1 MTPQQLK
8 ARTKRFALDIVR
20 FCPTLPRTYE
30 GRRIAGQLF
39 SAGTAVG
46 AAYRAVCRCKSDPDF
61 IAKLGTCIE
70 EADESGYWL
79 EIAIEGGFIAPAA
92 AAPLLGESDELT
104 RIFVASRET
113 VRERSGAEA
122 HRESKIK
129 NQESIKNLES
139 RIKNSAFTPTQ
150 ARVVWWAVASPPDQ
164 ACRFPQAC

>member
-30 GRRIAGQLF
+30 GRRISGQLF

-79 EIAIEGGFIAPAA
+79 EIAVEAGFVAPVAA
-92 AAPLLGESDELT
+92 AALLGESDELT
-104 RIFVASRET
+104 RIFVASRAT
-113 VRERSGAEA
+113 VRERLRAQK
-122 HRESKIK
+122 HPDNQKSKIK
-129 NQESIKNLES
+129 NQS
-139 RIKNSAFTPTQ
+139 RI
-150 ARVVWWAVASPPDQ
+150 
-164 ACRFPQAC
+164 

>member
-8 ARTKRFALDIVR
+8 DRTKRFALDILR
-20 FCPTLPRTYE
+20 FCPTVLRTYE

-79 EIAIEGGFIAPAA
+79 EIVIEGGFVTRAA
-92 AAPLLGESDELT
+92 AAALLQESDELT
-104 RIFVASRET
+104 RIFVSSRAT
-113 VRERSGAEA
+113 VRERLRAAKTERAPTGTATPK
-122 HRESKIK
+122 SKIQK
-129 NQESIKNLES
+129 SI
-139 RIKNSAFTPTQ
+139 
-150 ARVVWWAVASPPDQ
+150 
-164 ACRFPQAC
+164 